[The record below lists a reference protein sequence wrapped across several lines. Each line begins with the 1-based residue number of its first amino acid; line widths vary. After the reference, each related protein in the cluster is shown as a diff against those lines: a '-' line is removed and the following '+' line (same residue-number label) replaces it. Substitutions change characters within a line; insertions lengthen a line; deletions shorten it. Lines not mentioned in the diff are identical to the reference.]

1 MTKFLINIGLFA
13 VFTILFYIIVM
24 PLWSTVMPP
33 FMAKNVRSCMGCYG
47 HTFTRMKDA
56 AKTKNVDVLIVGSS
70 HAYRG
75 IDPRIFEKEGI
86 TAFNLGSSSQTPIN
100 TKVLLYQYLDKIKP
114 KMVLY
119 EAYAGTLTIDGV
131 ESSLDLLSNNKIDI
145 NAINMA
151 SEIHNLLAYNTLIFT
166 SFRQVFG
173 LNKNFKEPSKQGGD
187 HYISP
192 TGFVETE
199 YRKNI
204 FNKED
209 KTQWEP
215 RESQKQELTNNINYI
230 KSKGIKVYI
239 IQTPITKKLYNA
251 VSNNAEV
258 DRFLANLGT
267 YKNYQNALPL
277 QDSTDFYDSNHLNQI
292 AVERFNPILVKD
304 VKILLNKK

>member
-1 MTKFLINIGLFA
+1 
-13 VFTILFYIIVM
+13 M
-24 PLWSTVMPP
+24 PIWSSVMPP
-33 FMAKNVRSCMGCYG
+33 FMAKNVRNCMGCYG

-56 AKTKNVDVLIVGSS
+56 AKTKDIDVLIVGSS

-100 TKVLLYQYLDKIKP
+100 TKALLHQYLDKIEP

-151 SEIHNLLAYNTLIFT
+151 DEIHNLLAYNTLLFS
-166 SFRQVFG
+166 SFRQTFG
-173 LNKNFKEPSKQGGD
+173 LNKNFKEAPKQAGD

-209 KTQWEP
+209 KTHWDL
-215 RESQKQELTNNINYI
+215 RENQKEELTNNINYI
-230 KSKGIKVYI
+230 KSKGIEVYM
-239 IQTPITKKLYNA
+239 QLITMPRLIT
-251 VSNNAEV
+251 
-258 DRFLANLGT
+258 F
-267 YKNYQNALPL
+267 YQA
-277 QDSTDFYDSNHLNQI
+277 
-292 AVERFNPILVKD
+292 
-304 VKILLNKK
+304 

>member
-1 MTKFLINIGLFA
+1 
-13 VFTILFYIIVM
+13 M
-24 PLWSTVMPP
+24 PLWSSIMPP
-33 FMAKNVRSCMGCYG
+33 FMAKNVRNCMGCYG

-56 AKTKNVDVLIVGSS
+56 AKTKNIDVLIVGSS

-100 TKVLLYQYLDKIKP
+100 TKALLHQYLDKIKP

-145 NAINMA
+145 NSINMA
-151 SEIHNLLAYNTLIFT
+151 DEIHNILAYNTLIFS
-166 SFRQVFG
+166 SFRQTFG
-173 LNKNFKEPSKQGGD
+173 LNKNFNEALIQGGD

-209 KTQWEP
+209 KTSWQL
-215 RESQKQELTNNINYI
+215 RENQKEELINNINYI

-251 VSNNAEV
+251 INNNAEV
-258 DRFLANLGT
+258 DSFLSSLGT
-267 YKNYQNALPL
+267 YKSYQNALPL
-277 QDSTDFYDSNHLNQI
+277 KDSTDFYDSNHLNQKAI
-292 AVERFNPILVKD
+292 ERFNPLLVND
-304 VKILLNKK
+304 VKTLLNKK

>member
-1 MTKFLINIGLFA
+1 MKKFLINIGLFTVFA
-13 VFTILFYIIVM
+13 VFFYIIIM
-24 PLWSTVMPP
+24 PLWGSVMPP
-33 FMAKNVRSCMGCYG
+33 FMAKNVRNCMGCYG

-56 AKTKNVDVLIVGSS
+56 AKTKDIDVLIVGSS

-100 TKVLLYQYLDKIKP
+100 TKALLHQYLDKIKP

-151 SEIHNLLAYNTLIFT
+151 DEIHNLLAYNTLLFS
-166 SFRQVFG
+166 SFRQTFG
-173 LNKNFKEPSKQGGD
+173 LNKNFKEAPKQAGD

-209 KTQWEP
+209 KTHWDL
-215 RESQKQELTNNINYI
+215 RENQKEELTNNINYI
-230 KSKGIKVYI
+230 KSKGIEVYI
-239 IQTPITKKLYNA
+239 IQTPITQKLYDAIN
-251 VSNNAEV
+251 NNAEV
-258 DRFLANLGT
+258 DHFLSSLGT
-267 YKNYQNALPL
+267 YKSYQHALPL
-277 QDSTDFYDSNHLNQI
+277 KDSTDFYDSNHLNQI
-292 AVERFNPILVKD
+292 AIEKFNPILVTD
-304 VKILLNKK
+304 VKKLLSK